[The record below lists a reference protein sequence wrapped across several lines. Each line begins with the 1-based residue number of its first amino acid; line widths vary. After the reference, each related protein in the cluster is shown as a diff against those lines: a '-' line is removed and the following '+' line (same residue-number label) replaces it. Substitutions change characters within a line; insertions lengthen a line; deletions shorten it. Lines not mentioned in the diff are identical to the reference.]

1 MFLIFKNH
9 LCPNIGNLGFHEN
22 RAGSYGNMYL
32 CFMKIPHSNF
42 SLEKLGISSLNEMQ
56 QEMLQTSGTNNEII
70 LHAPTGSGKTVAFL
84 TTALGKLSKEQQ
96 SVQLLIIS
104 PTRELSIQ
112 IEDVFKKLS
121 TGFKVN
127 TCYGGHSMRVEENNL
142 SVPPAVLIGTPG
154 RLADHVRR
162 NNVDLSEVHT
172 LVLDEF
178 DKSLQMGFESDMTE
192 IISELHSLK
201 HKYLVSATKLEQIP
215 AFTCIQNPVT
225 IDFLTGQSHR
235 INYFGIHYIPTDKEG
250 TLLELLCN
258 LPEGKTIIF
267 CNHREP
273 VVEITDFL
281 KSNGVVAAAYHGGME
296 QDDRER
302 ALIRFR
308 NGSADFLVSTD
319 LAARGL
325 DIPAVEHVI
334 HYQLP
339 LKEAEFIHRS
349 GRTGRQDA
357 DGVVFLFLDAQKE
370 VPAFIPEHE
379 LYDVIPDEPL
389 PEAPK
394 WKTIYISAGKKDKV
408 NKVDIVGFLHKT
420 GGLRPDEIG
429 LITVMDH
436 SSFVAIRSDIAE
448 QVVPELRDQKIKGK
462 KQKIGFAR

>member
-1 MFLIFKNH
+1 MSTFSQPRFL
-9 LCPNIGNLGFHEN
+9 
-22 RAGSYGNMYL
+22 
-32 CFMKIPHSNF
+32 
-42 SLEKLGISSLNEMQ
+42 LEKLGIQSLNEMQ
-56 QEMLQTSGTNNEII
+56 QRMIQTAEKSPEII

-84 TTALGKLSKEQQ
+84 TTAIGKLSREQA

-104 PTRELSIQ
+104 PTRELAVQ

-127 TCYGGHSMRVEENNL
+127 TCYGGHSMRVEENSL

-162 NNVDLSEVHT
+162 NNIDLSEVHT

-192 IISELHSLK
+192 IIAELHALRN
-201 HKYLVSATKLEQIP
+201 KYLVSATKLEKIP
-215 AFTCIQNPVT
+215 EFTRIYQPEV
-225 IDFLTGQSHR
+225 IDFLVDKSHR
-235 INYFGIHYIPTDKEG
+235 INYFGVQMTESDKLE

-281 KSNGVVAAAYHGGME
+281 RENGVVAVAYHGGME

-308 NGSADFLVSTD
+308 NGSAEFLVSTD

-357 DGVVFLFLDAQKE
+357 DGVVFLLLDPKKP
-370 VPAFIPEHE
+370 VPEFIPAYHDYE
-379 LYDVIPDEPL
+379 VVPNEPL

-429 LITVMDH
+429 LITVMDY
-436 SSFVAIRSDIAE
+436 SSFVAISSDIAE
-448 QVVPELRDQKIKGK
+448 EVVPELRGQKIKGK

>member
-1 MFLIFKNH
+1 
-9 LCPNIGNLGFHEN
+9 
-22 RAGSYGNMYL
+22 
-32 CFMKIPHSNF
+32 
-42 SLEKLGISSLNEMQ
+42 MQ
-56 QEMLQTSGTNNEII
+56 QEMLQSSKTNNEII
-70 LHAPTGSGKTVAFL
+70 LHAPTGSGKTIAFL
-84 TTALGKLSKEQQ
+84 LTALEKLNKEQA

-162 NNVDLSEVHT
+162 NNIDLSEVHT
-172 LVLDEF
+172 LILDEF

-192 IISELHSLK
+192 IIRELKTLQN
-201 HKYLVSATKLEQIP
+201 KYLVSATKLETIP
-215 AFTCIQNPVT
+215 AFTQIHNPVT
-225 IDFLTGQSHR
+225 IDFLVEKSHQ
-235 INYFGIHYIPTDKEG
+235 INYFGVQMNDTDKLEL
-250 TLLELLCN
+250 LLELLCN
-258 LPEGKTIIF
+258 LPEGKTIVF

-281 KSNGVVAAAYHGGME
+281 KENGVVAVAYHGGME

-308 NGSADFLVSTD
+308 NGSSNFLISTD

-357 DGVVFLFLDAQKE
+357 DGVVFMLLDSKKSIPE
-370 VPAFIPEHE
+370 FIPEHHDYE
-379 LYDVIPDEPL
+379 VVHNEPL
-389 PEAPK
+389 PEPPK

-408 NKVDIVGFLHKT
+408 NKIDIVGFLHKM
-420 GGLRPDEIG
+420 GGLKQEEIG
-429 LITVMDH
+429 LITVMDY
-436 SSFVAIRSDIAE
+436 SSFAAISSDVAED
-448 QVVPELRDQKIKGK
+448 VVPELRDQKIKGK

>member
-1 MFLIFKNH
+1 MNI
-9 LCPNIGNLGFHEN
+9 PN
-22 RAGSYGNMYL
+22 SD
-32 CFMKIPHSNF
+32 F

-56 QEMLQTSGTNNEII
+56 QQMLLSSKENDEII

-84 TTALGKLSKEQQ
+84 LTALGKLSKAQT

-142 SVPPAVLIGTPG
+142 SVPPVVLIGTPG

-162 NNVDLSEVHT
+162 NNIDLSEVHT

-192 IISELHSLK
+192 IIQELHALK
-201 HKYLVSATKLEQIP
+201 NKYLVSATQLDVIP
-215 AFTCIQNPVT
+215 AFTQIQKPHT
-225 IDFLTGQSHR
+225 IDFLTAQSHQ
-235 INYFGIHYIPTDKEG
+235 INYFGIHYHNTNKLE

-258 LPEGKTIIF
+258 LPQGKTIVF

-281 KSNGVVAAAYHGGME
+281 KSNGVVAVAYHGGME

-308 NGSADFLVSTD
+308 NGSSDFLISTD

-334 HYQLP
+334 HYQLS

-357 DGVVFLFLDAQKE
+357 DGVVFMFLDPEKTPPSF
-370 VPAFIPEHE
+370 VPEHQIYE
-379 LYDVIPDEPL
+379 VVPNEPL

-394 WKTIYISAGKKDKV
+394 WKTIYISAGKKDKI
-408 NKVDIVGFLHKT
+408 NKVDIVGFLHKM
-420 GGLRPDEIG
+420 GGLRQDEIG
-429 LITVMDH
+429 LITVMDY
-436 SSFVAIRSDIAE
+436 SSFAAIRSDVAE
-448 QVVPELRDQKIKGK
+448 EVVPQLRDQKIKGK

>member
-1 MFLIFKNH
+1 MN
-9 LCPNIGNLGFHEN
+9 N
-22 RAGSYGNMYL
+22 
-32 CFMKIPHSNF
+32 SNSSF
-42 SLEKLGISSLNEMQ
+42 SLEKLGITSLNEMQ
-56 QEMLQTSGTNNEII
+56 QEMLKSSETNNEII

-84 TTALGKLSKEQQ
+84 LTALEKLDKEQTT
-96 SVQLLIIS
+96 VQLLIIS

-162 NNVDLSEVHT
+162 SNIDLSEVHT
-172 LVLDEF
+172 LILDEF

-192 IISELHSLK
+192 IIQELKSLRN
-201 HKYLVSATKLEQIP
+201 KYLVSATKLETIPVFTQIK
-215 AFTCIQNPVT
+215 NPVT
-225 IDFLTGQSHR
+225 IDFLVEKSHR
-235 INYFGIHYIPTDKEG
+235 INYFGVQMNDTDKLDL
-250 TLLELLCN
+250 LLELLCN
-258 LPEGKTIIF
+258 LPAGKTIIF

-281 KSNGVVAAAYHGGME
+281 KENGVIAVAYHGGME

-308 NGSADFLVSTD
+308 NGSSNFLVSTD

-357 DGVVFLFLDAQKE
+357 DGVVFMLLDSKKN
-370 VPAFIPEHE
+370 VPDFIPEHHDYE
-379 LYDVIPDEPL
+379 VIHSEPL
-389 PEAPK
+389 PEPPK

-408 NKVDIVGFLHKT
+408 NKIDIVGFLHKI
-420 GGLRPDEIG
+420 GGLKQDEIG
-429 LITVMDH
+429 LITVMDY
-436 SSFVAIRSDIAE
+436 SSFAAISSDVAEDI
-448 QVVPELRDQKIKGK
+448 VPELRDQKIKGK

>member
-1 MFLIFKNH
+1 MNT
-9 LCPNIGNLGFHEN
+9 PQ
-22 RAGSYGNMYL
+22 
-32 CFMKIPHSNF
+32 SNF
-42 SLEKLGISSLNEMQ
+42 SLEKLGITALNEMQ
-56 QEMLQTSGTNNEII
+56 QEMLQSSGTNNEII

-84 TTALGKLSKEQQ
+84 LTALGKLNKDQS

-162 NNVDLSEVHT
+162 KNIDLSEVHT
-172 LVLDEF
+172 MVLDEF

-192 IISELHSLK
+192 IIQELTSLQN
-201 HKYLVSATKLEQIP
+201 KYLVSATKLESIPTFTQIRK
-215 AFTCIQNPVT
+215 PVT
-225 IDFLTGQSHR
+225 IDFLVEKSHQ
-235 INYFGIHYIPTDKEG
+235 INYFGVQMTDDKLG
-250 TLLELLCN
+250 LLLELLCN

-281 KSNGVVAAAYHGGME
+281 KENGVLAVAYHGGME

-308 NGSADFLVSTD
+308 NGSSDFLVSTD

-357 DGVVFLFLDAQKE
+357 DGVVFMFLDSAKNTPE
-370 VPAFIPEHE
+370 FIPEHHNYE
-379 LYDVIPDEPL
+379 VIPNEPL
-389 PEAPK
+389 PEPPK

-408 NKVDIVGFLHKT
+408 NKIDIVGFLHKM
-420 GGLRPDEIG
+420 GGLKQDEIG
-429 LITVMDH
+429 LITVMDY
-436 SSFVAIRSDIAE
+436 SSFAAISSDVAED
-448 QVVPELRDQKIKGK
+448 VVPELRDQKIKGK